1 MNEKKIV
8 IVLQVFWK
16 FMCSHMILKK
26 KLWTDEINQA

>member
-26 KLWTDEINQA
+26 LWTDEINQA

>member
-16 FMCSHMILKK
+16 FMCSHMILRNFV
-26 KLWTDEINQA
+26 DG

>member
-26 KLWTDEINQA
+26 NCGQMK

>member
-26 KLWTDEINQA
+26 IVDR